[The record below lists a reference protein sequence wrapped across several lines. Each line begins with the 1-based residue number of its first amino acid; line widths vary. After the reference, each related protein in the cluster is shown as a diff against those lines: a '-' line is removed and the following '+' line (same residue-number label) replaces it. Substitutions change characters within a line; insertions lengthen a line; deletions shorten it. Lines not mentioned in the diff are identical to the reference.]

1 MKTLDEVRNELSE
14 LFCSSQTGDDYTSYD
29 LEYYYKSGF
38 DAGVAEM
45 KKRNQ
50 VLVDALTRQSP
61 EWETCDHYFEPSKT
75 RNYLMCEK
83 CFAAY
88 PVVKALQQYK
98 ESVG

>member
-1 MKTLDEVRNELSE
+1 MAMKTLDEVRNELAE

-38 DAGVAEM
+38 DAAIAEM

-50 VLVDALTRQSP
+50 VLVDCMEMYKDDHRLIAEAL
-61 EWETCDHYFEPSKT
+61 K
-75 RNYLMCEK
+75 
-83 CFAAY
+83 
-88 PVVKALQQYK
+88 QYK